1 MNATPQEVDSLGLG
15 LAAGLEGLAALH
27 VREARTGSLATGA
40 SLLAAAVR
48 PHLRV
53 GALVAAT
60 LGHSLRTVALTLEP
74 EARRRKERLAVE
86 LAMSAALGGLL
97 LQAARAARWEG

>member
-1 MNATPQEVDSLGLG
+1 VRHPLEVALGVAALLEW
-15 LAAGLEGLAALH
+15 LAAPNDRGDADT
-27 VREARTGSLATGA
+27 VRLATGA

-48 PHLRV
+48 PHIRV
-53 GALVAAT
+53 GALVTAT
-60 LGHSLRTVALTLEP
+60 LGHSLRTLALTFEP
-74 EARRRKERLAVE
+74 EAQRRKQRLAVE